1 MLKNKYAVITGGSD
15 GIGFAI
21 AEMFAKNGANICLIA
36 RNEEKLLDAKNKL
49 IAYGSNVSIINGD
62 LSNMNEI
69 KDISDKI
76 LKINPDIDILVN
88 NAGVGR
94 FIPFDQM
101 DINLYDMHL
110 NLNVRAPYFLSQY
123 LLGSLIKNKGNIIN
137 ISSYFSKRMLT
148 GRSSTAYS
156 LTKGA
161 IDSFTKSLAF
171 EVGQKRVRVNAI
183 APGSISTPL
192 LKANMSLMNDIEKQK
207 IQNLIPM
214 IYPLGRI
221 GSTEDIASMATFLA
235 SDNAKWITGAIMSVD
250 GGLTTN

>member
-21 AEMFAKNGANICLIA
+21 AEMFAKNGADICIVA
-36 RNEEKLLDAKNKL
+36 RNEEKLLEAKNNLKT
-49 IAYGSNVSIINGD
+49 YGTSISVINGD
-62 LSNMNEI
+62 LSDISAI

-76 LKINPDIDILVN
+76 LEISPDIDILVN
-88 NAGVGR
+88 NAGIGR
-94 FIPFDQM
+94 FIPFEQM
-101 DINLYDMHL
+101 DSNIFDMHL

-137 ISSYFSKRMLT
+137 ISSYFSKRMLA
-148 GRSSTAYS
+148 GNCSTVYS

-161 IDSFTKSLAF
+161 LESFTKSLAF
-171 EVGQKRVRVNAI
+171 EIGKKGVRVNAI
-183 APGSISTPL
+183 APGSINTPQL
-192 LKANMSLMNDIEKQK
+192 RTNLSLMNDNEKQK
-207 IQNLIPM
+207 IQSLIPM

-221 GSTEDIASMATFLA
+221 GSTEDIAHMATFLA
-235 SDNAKWITGAIMSVD
+235 SENANWITGAIMSVD

>member
-21 AEMFAKNGANICLIA
+21 AEMFVKNGAHVCLIA

-49 IAYGSNVSIINGD
+49 TTYGTSVSIIEGD
-62 LSNMNEI
+62 LSNISELKN
-69 KDISDKI
+69 ISDKI
-76 LKINPDIDILVN
+76 LGINPNVDILVN

-94 FIPFDQM
+94 FVPYEQM
-101 DINLYDMHL
+101 DIDLFDIHM

-123 LLGSLIKNKGNIIN
+123 LLDSLIKNKGNIIN
-137 ISSYFSKRMLT
+137 ISSYFSRRMLSGSNT
-148 GRSSTAYS
+148 TAYS

-171 EVGQKRVRVNAI
+171 EIGKKGVRVNAI
-183 APGSISTPL
+183 APGSVNTPQLRTNISFLT
-192 LKANMSLMNDIEKQK
+192 DDEKQRV
-207 IQNLIPM
+207 QNLIPM

-221 GSTEDIASMATFLA
+221 GSTEDVAHMATFLA
-235 SDNAKWITGAIMSVD
+235 SDDAKWVTGAIMSVD